1 MTFFCRE
8 NRLEY
13 MYIHTYIYTYAR
25 WHLYAYIYTY
35 HILITKHGPTWTF
48 LLNSLTPGGR
58 VFLASN
64 LDASLLQPLEA
75 PGIS

>member
-1 MTFFCRE
+1 MR
-8 NRLEY
+8 NGS
-13 MYIHTYIYTYAR
+13 
-25 WHLYAYIYTY
+25 LYAYIYKLSYINNT
-35 HILITKHGPTWTF
+35 TWSNLDVSVF
-48 LLNSLTPGGR
+48 HSLTPGGR